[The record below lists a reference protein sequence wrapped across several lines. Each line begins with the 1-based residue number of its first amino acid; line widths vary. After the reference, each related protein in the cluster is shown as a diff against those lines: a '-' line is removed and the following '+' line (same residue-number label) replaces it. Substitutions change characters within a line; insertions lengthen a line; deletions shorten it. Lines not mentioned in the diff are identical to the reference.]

1 MKTVIAMIKQK
12 KGVSVAKT
20 ATVMSKKKYETSVAK
35 TVTVKKT
42 RPVSL
47 IKRK

>member
-1 MKTVIAMIKQK
+1 MIKQK

-42 RPVSL
+42 KPVSL